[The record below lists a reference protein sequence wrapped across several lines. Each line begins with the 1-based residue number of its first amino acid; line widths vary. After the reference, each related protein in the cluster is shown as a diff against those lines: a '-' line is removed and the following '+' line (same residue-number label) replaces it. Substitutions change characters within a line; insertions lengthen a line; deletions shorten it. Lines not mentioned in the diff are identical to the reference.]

1 MKRNK
6 NIKGVLESIP
16 YISMNE
22 DGIARISKNEFS
34 IVALVSDINYST
46 MRQDSQ
52 EEIFDR
58 FIFITP
64 FN

>member
-6 NIKGVLESIP
+6 GIKGVLESIP

-22 DGIARISKNEFS
+22 EGIARISKNEFS
-34 IVALVSDINYST
+34 IVASVNDINYST

-58 FIFITP
+58 YSKIL
-64 FN
+64 NY